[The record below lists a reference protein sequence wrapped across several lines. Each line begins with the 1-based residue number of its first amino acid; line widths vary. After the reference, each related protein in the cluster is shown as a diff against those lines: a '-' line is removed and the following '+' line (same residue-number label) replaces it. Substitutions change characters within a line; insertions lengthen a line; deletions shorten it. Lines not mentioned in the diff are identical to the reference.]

1 MNEHQADHGNP
12 PYGYPPD
19 PDEGAPKKTQSKLG
33 IASFVIGLLSLI
45 VFAVAIITTTTFIMD
60 QFGSESNY
68 NQLRDD
74 LEARFSDVNAVMP
87 VLVSG
92 LLMLLSFVGSLVGLI
107 LGIVGACAKDKY
119 KTFPI
124 IGIIVNA
131 LLPVGFAGLILLGL
145 ALGGTAS

>member
-1 MNEHQADHGNP
+1 MNDYHADHGQS

-45 VFAVAIITTTTFIMD
+45 LFAVAIVMTTTFIMD
-60 QFGSESNY
+60 QFGNESNY
-68 NQLRDD
+68 NQLRAD
-74 LEARFSDVNAVMP
+74 LETRFSDVNAVMP
-87 VLVSG
+87 VLVAG
-92 LLMLLSFVGSLVGLI
+92 LLMLVSFAGSLVGLI
-107 LGIVGACAKDKY
+107 LGIVGACSKNKT

-124 IGIIVNA
+124 IGIIVSA
-131 LLPVGFAGLILLGL
+131 LLPVGFVGLIVLGL